1 MLTAPATADTR
12 GMINA
17 ETLSQMRPDAYLV
30 NVARGELVVESD
42 LVAALQGRRLAGAG
56 LDVFQVEPLPA
67 DSALR
72 EFNVVLGSHN
82 GSNTRQGVERASQR
96 AVDILL
102 EELEKAEA
110 GDPVRTE
117 GRSGDRVSRRDRPGD
132 HREAGATGAPGH
144 RSGSVWLPPGFT
156 RSPDR
161 HGRYRRVALA
171 SQMSSLDAYA
181 IGALVHNAAVQPIGA
196 VGETSV
202 ADWIEALRVNVL
214 AADVLAGAFR
224 QSMATQNGSVVVV
237 SSVHARATTGGITAY
252 ATTKAALEGWVRSA
266 ALDLGPD
273 VRVNAIAP
281 GAVDTAKLRE
291 GFERWGPDLAEPRR
305 AVLCERT
312 ALGRIA
318 EPTEIAEVVGFLIGG
333 QSAFMTGSV
342 LTIDG
347 GASARLGSE

>member
-1 MLTAPATADTR
+1 MRTDLKVVVVTGSAGGIGQAITTKLEQR
-12 GMINA
+12 GHLVIGLDRAGRRPDSHDRQVDMA
-17 ETLSQMRPDAYLV
+17 ETEALLSIADELADAY
-30 NVARGELVVESD
+30 
-42 LVAALQGRRLAGAG
+42 
-56 LDVFQVEPLPA
+56 P
-67 DSALR
+67 
-72 EFNVVLGSHN
+72 
-82 GSNTRQGVERASQR
+82 
-96 AVDILL
+96 
-102 EELEKAEA
+102 
-110 GDPVRTE
+110 
-117 GRSGDRVSRRDRPGD
+117 
-132 HREAGATGAPGH
+132 
-144 RSGSVWLPPGFT
+144 
-156 RSPDR
+156 
-161 HGRYRRVALA
+161 
-171 SQMSSLDAYA
+171 

-202 ADWIEALRVNVL
+202 EDWIEALRVNVL

-224 QSMATQNGSVVVV
+224 HSMAAQRGSVVVV

-281 GAVDTAKLRE
+281 GAVDTAKLHE

-305 AVLCERT
+305 AELCERT

-318 EPTEIAEVVGFLIGG
+318 EPAEIAEVVGFLIGG